1 MTAAGEAGGFM
12 PDALNRTA
20 EFLEKEIELRAKIKS
35 AMVYPAVIA
44 AVATIVVIG
53 MMAFIVA
60 TFVKV
65 FQDMN
70 APLPAPTRALILC
83 SSFTRKGGF
92 LLPFVFIGLLMF
104 AQHMRKKNERF
115 RAFWDEKLLAI
126 PVLGKMI
133 TLEVITRFIR
143 TLASLVSNGVM
154 DLQAISVARQ
164 VVENRTLE
172 KVVDDI
178 FSSVQQGNGISPVLY
193 RSKHFPV
200 LVANM
205 VSTGEKT
212 GAIPEVLTKMADYYD
227 AEVSAAIRDLLTLM
241 EPLLIV
247 FMAVVVGFVIMG
259 LMLPTF
265 QMSSLVG
272 N

>member
-1 MTAAGEAGGFM
+1 M
-12 PDALNRTA
+12 L
-20 EFLEKEIELRAKIKS
+20 AKR
-35 AMVYPAVIA
+35 VRQ
-44 AVATIVVIG
+44 T
-53 MMAFIVA
+53 
-60 TFVKV
+60 
-65 FQDMN
+65 
-70 APLPAPTRALILC
+70 
-83 SSFTRKGGF
+83 
-92 LLPFVFIGLLMF
+92 
-104 AQHMRKKNERF
+104 NEPF
-115 RAFWDEKLLAI
+115 RAFWDEKILTIPIFGKMATLAI
-126 PVLGKMI
+126 
-133 TLEVITRFIR
+133 ITRFIR

-154 DLQAISVARQ
+154 ALQAISVARQ

-172 KVVDDI
+172 KVVDEI

-193 RSKHFPV
+193 KSKHFPV

-212 GAIPEVLTKMADYYD
+212 GAIPEVLSKMADYYD

-247 FMAVVVGFVIMG
+247 FMAGIVGFVIMG